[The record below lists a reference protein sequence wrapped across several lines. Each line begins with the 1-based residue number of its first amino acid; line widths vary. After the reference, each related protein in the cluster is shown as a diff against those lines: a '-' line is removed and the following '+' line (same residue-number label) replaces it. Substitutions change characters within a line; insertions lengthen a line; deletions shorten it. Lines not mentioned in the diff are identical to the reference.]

1 MLEWGRET
9 PFVCMCAS
17 AQEVEISFRNKMLL
31 ASAAKDNLVGCDM
44 KEWILVEWP
53 VDSSCQEPA

>member
-1 MLEWGRET
+1 
-9 PFVCMCAS
+9 MCAS